1 MADPF
6 TGEIRAFAFAFAPYD
21 WAYCNGQQLTVQQN
35 QVLYAIIGTQYGG
48 SVPNMTYNLPNLK
61 GRVPV
66 GMGTGLG
73 LTPRS
78 IGQAI
83 GTMGVTLS
91 ISQIANHTHSV
102 NATAQTVVSNIT
114 LTPSNAAV
122 IGRSL
127 DAVPFG
133 AVPSPLPNP
142 SPIVQLDSRTIGVA
156 GAGQAH
162 ENRQPTLAMNFCI
175 CTSGY
180 FPVRPS

>member
-6 TGEIRAFAFAFAPYD
+6 TGEIRAFAFSFAPYD
-21 WAYCNGQQLTVQQN
+21 WAYCNGQQMTVQQN
-35 QVLYAIIGTQYGG
+35 QVLYAIIGIQYGG
-48 SVPNMTYNLPNLK
+48 NVQNQTYNLPNLR

-66 GMGTGLG
+66 GMGSGPG

-78 IGQAI
+78 IGQSI

-91 ISQIANHTHSV
+91 MTQIANHSHGV
-102 NATAQTVVSNIT
+102 NATIQTVTTNIT
-114 LTPSNAAV
+114 LTPSNTAV
-122 IGRSL
+122 IGRAAA
-127 DAVPFG
+127 AVPFG
-133 AVPSPLPNP
+133 AYNSSSV
-142 SPIVQLDSRTIGVA
+142 VEMDSRTIGVA
-156 GAGQAH
+156 GGGQAH